1 MHRYW
6 HEEAG
11 VMIHHNG
18 DYSGDAFVVLREK
31 PEIEEIDE
39 PDGSKSYSITLPCA
53 PLAQF
58 SRWATLSEVTRV
70 LEDMQ

>member
-1 MHRYW
+1 MITYEHD
-6 HEEAG
+6 ETG
-11 VMIHHNG
+11 VTIHHNG
-18 DYSGDAFVVLREK
+18 DYSGEALIHLRQR
-31 PEIEEIDE
+31 PEIRELHAFDGQVFYEIE
-39 PDGSKSYSITLPCA
+39 IPCA